1 MQNKKSNVKVTNI
14 VKLYVLLLLS
24 EKKKHGY
31 ELIKE
36 ISGKLDKKI
45 SAGEIYPFLERL
57 KKAGYIKAE
66 AAGEREKKAY
76 VLTPAG
82 RKFVKSMLSKFA
94 NLIELA
100 IEPSLTQCAHC
111 GCKIF
116 GSGFVKKIRGKSFAF
131 CCKYC
136 AKGFDE

>member
-1 MQNKKSNVKVTNI
+1 MQDRIKVTNI
-14 VKLYVLLLLS
+14 VKLYALLLLS

-36 ISGKLDKKI
+36 IGGRLDKKI
-45 SAGEIYPFLERL
+45 SAGEIYPFLNRL

-66 AAGEREKKAY
+66 LAGKRDKKVY
-76 VLTPAG
+76 GLTPAG

-116 GSGFVKKIRGKSFAF
+116 GSGFVKKIRGKKFAF

-136 AKGFDE
+136 AKGFRN

>member
-1 MQNKKSNVKVTNI
+1 MNKVKITNI
-14 VKLYVLLLLS
+14 VKLYALLLLS

-36 ISGKLDKKI
+36 IGAKLDKRI
-45 SAGEIYPFLERL
+45 SAGEIYPFLNRL
-57 KKAGYIKAE
+57 KKSGYIRI
-66 AAGEREKKAY
+66 GESGNRDKKIY
-76 VLTPAG
+76 VLTPSG
-82 RKFVKSMLSKFA
+82 KKFVKNMLAKFS

-111 GCKIF
+111 GCRVF

-136 AKGFDE
+136 ARGFEG

>member
-1 MQNKKSNVKVTNI
+1 MQDSVKITNI
-14 VKLYVLLLLS
+14 VKLYALLLLS

-36 ISGKLDKKI
+36 LSGKLDKRI
-45 SAGEIYPFLERL
+45 SAGEIYPFLNRL
-57 KKAGYIKAE
+57 KKAGYIKVE
-66 AAGEREKKAY
+66 SSGTREKKTY
-76 VLTPAG
+76 VLTPSG
-82 RKFVKSMLSKFA
+82 KKFVKNMLVKFSS
-94 NLIELA
+94 LIELA

-116 GSGFVKKIRGKSFAF
+116 GGGFVKKIRDKSFAF

-136 AKGFDE
+136 AKGFRN

>member
-1 MQNKKSNVKVTNI
+1 MQGSVKITNI
-14 VKLYVLLLLS
+14 VKLYALLLLS
-24 EKKKHGY
+24 EKRKHGY

-36 ISGKLDKKI
+36 IGARLDKQI
-45 SAGEIYPFLERL
+45 SAGEIYPFLNRL
-57 KKAGYIKAE
+57 KKAGYIKIE
-66 AAGEREKKAY
+66 KAGERDKKVY
-76 VLTPAG
+76 GLTPAG

-116 GSGFVKKIRGKSFAF
+116 GGGFAKKIRGKSFAF

-136 AKGFDE
+136 AKGFEG

>member
-1 MQNKKSNVKVTNI
+1 MRNKKSNVKVTNI
-14 VKLYVLLLLS
+14 VKLYALLLLS

-36 ISGKLDKKI
+36 IGAKLDKRI
-45 SAGEIYPFLERL
+45 SAGEIYPFLNRL
-57 KKAGYIKAE
+57 KKAGYIKVDSS
-66 AAGEREKKAY
+66 GKRDKKTY
-76 VLTPAG
+76 MLTPAG
-82 RKFVKSMLSKFA
+82 RKFVKSMLAKFA

-100 IEPSLTQCAHC
+100 IEPSLTQCSHC

-116 GSGFVKKIRGKSFAF
+116 GSGFIKKIRGRSFAF

-136 AKGFDE
+136 ARGFEG

>member
-1 MQNKKSNVKVTNI
+1 MKNKIKITNI
-14 VKLYVLLLLS
+14 VKFYALLLLS

-36 ISGKLDKKI
+36 IGAKLDKRI
-45 SAGEIYPFLERL
+45 SAGEIYPFLNRL
-57 KKAGYIKAE
+57 KKSGYIRVE
-66 AAGEREKKAY
+66 ESGIRDKKAY
-76 VLTPAG
+76 VLTPSG
-82 RKFVKSMLSKFA
+82 KKFVKNMLAKFA

-116 GSGFVKKIRGKSFAF
+116 GSGFMKKIRGKSFAF

-136 AKGFDE
+136 AKGFRN